1 LLRVYWYALALPPV
15 VVPASPSAVGPPH
28 ALTAARAS
36 RSHGAYPPIEPCT
49 ALIAVSML
57 PGILLSEPC
66 LTFQPGAV
74 PFPFAPGV
82 PDSRNAFVVSR
93 GFMTSASGI
102 QFRPCWKMPTSSL
115 PVMCAASPIVDS
127 WIAHARHA
135 AITSATRRGRA
146 LR

>member
-1 LLRVYWYALALPPV
+1 MKYAACPTMKHRHPTSTASRWIAVQESSSLLRVYWYALALPPV

-36 RSHGAYPPIEPCT
+36 RSQGAYPPMETCT
-49 ALIAVSML
+49 ALIAASML
-57 PGILLSEPC
+57 PGILVSEPC

-74 PFPFAPGV
+74 PFPFALGV

-102 QFRPCWKMPTSSL
+102 QFRPC
-115 PVMCAASPIVDS
+115 
-127 WIAHARHA
+127 
-135 AITSATRRGRA
+135 
-146 LR
+146 